1 MEVGSYLCNVLIAVL
16 KSKIHRVRIT
26 QVDLDYVG
34 SLTLDR
40 ELMDA
45 AGLLPYEQ
53 VHVLN
58 VNTGA
63 RIETYLIE
71 GPRGSGIVGLN
82 GPAARTGMV
91 GDWVIILSYAW
102 LTPEEARTHQPVV
115 IFPRE
120 GNRL

>member
-1 MEVGSYLCNVLIAVL
+1 MLIAVL

-40 ELMDA
+40 DLMDA

-71 GPRGSGIVGLN
+71 GLRGSGIVGLN

-91 GDWVIILSYAW
+91 GDLVIVIAYAW
-102 LTPEEARTHQPVV
+102 LTPEEAHSHKPIV

>member
-1 MEVGSYLCNVLIAVL
+1 VL
-16 KSKIHRVRIT
+16 KAKIHRVRIT

-34 SLTLDR
+34 SLTLDKD
-40 ELMDA
+40 LMDA
-45 AGLLPYEQ
+45 AGLLPYEK

-71 GPRGSGIVGLN
+71 GPRGTGIAGLN

-91 GDWVIILSYAW
+91 GDLVIVLAYAW
-102 LTPEEARTHQPVV
+102 LTPEEAKHHQPTL

-120 GNRL
+120 GNHL

>member
-1 MEVGSYLCNVLIAVL
+1 MLISVL

-40 ELMDA
+40 DLIDA
-45 AGLLPYEQ
+45 AGLVPFER

-63 RIETYLIE
+63 RIETYVIE
-71 GPRGSGIVGLN
+71 GPRGSGVVGLN
-82 GPAARTGMV
+82 GPAARTGLV
-91 GDWVIILSYAW
+91 GDIVIVLAYAW
-102 LTPEEARTHQPVV
+102 MTPEEAQNYTPILV
-115 IFPRE
+115 FPKE

>member
-1 MEVGSYLCNVLIAVL
+1 MCVL
-16 KSKIHRVRIT
+16 KSKIHRLRIT

-40 ELMDA
+40 DLIDA
-45 AGLLPYEQ
+45 AGLLPFEK

-58 VNTGA
+58 VNNGS
-63 RIETYLIE
+63 RIETYVIE

-82 GPAARTGMV
+82 GPAARTGLV
-91 GDWVIILSYAW
+91 GDIVIVLAYAW
-102 LTPEEARTHQPVV
+102 LEEAAARTYQPRIV
-115 IFPRE
+115 FPKE

>member
-1 MEVGSYLCNVLIAVL
+1 MWVCLL

-26 QVDLDYVG
+26 QVDLNYVG

-45 AGLLPYEQ
+45 AGLLPHEK

-63 RIETYLIE
+63 RIETYVIE
-71 GPRGSGIVGLN
+71 GERGSGIVGLN
-82 GPAARTGMV
+82 GPAARTGLV
-91 GDWVIILSYAW
+91 GDIVIILAYAW
-102 LTPEEARTHQPVV
+102 MSEEEAHHHQPRV

>member
-1 MEVGSYLCNVLIAVL
+1 MLISVL

-40 ELMDA
+40 DLIDA
-45 AGLLPYEQ
+45 AGLVRFEQ
-53 VHVLN
+53 IHVLN

-63 RIETYLIE
+63 RIETYVIE

-91 GDWVIILSYAW
+91 GDLIIVLAYAW
-102 LTPEEARTHQPVV
+102 MTPEEAKHHQPILV
-115 IFPRE
+115 FPKE